1 MERTENKKKTDP
13 KVGQQ
18 VFDYIFEDP
27 NPLMI
32 EWCICVGSNIA
43 QQSVMK
49 ASIDLQRLVYIKTM
63 LLVRRG

>member
-1 MERTENKKKTDP
+1 MERPEKKKETDP

-27 NPLMI
+27 PVI

-43 QQSVMK
+43 LQSVVK
-49 ASIDLQRLVYIKTM
+49 ASIDLQCLV
-63 LLVRRG
+63 

>member
-1 MERTENKKKTDP
+1 MERPENKKKTDP

-27 NPLMI
+27 NPPMI
-32 EWCICVGSNIA
+32 ERCIYVGSDIA

-49 ASIDLQRLVYIKTM
+49 ASIDLQCLV
-63 LLVRRG
+63 